1 MAGVIYL
8 MTNVAMPGMVKIGK
22 TENADTLIVRLRDLY
37 TTSVPLPFECY
48 FAAQVDDADALE
60 KKLHNLFGEHRVN
73 PKREFFR
80 ADPEKIVIAITIGP
94 YLEIEATGKP
104 GEAEDQ
110 KALETEKTRRSRI
123 DLASLGVMPGAML
136 TLSRDESVTAMVL
149 PGNKVEYQGEACS
162 LFGAAIKALAKLG
175 YQTKAASGSEY
186 WMFDGETLDE
196 RRRRLEEERFGG

>member
-8 MTNVAMPGMVKIGK
+8 MTNLAMPGIVKIGK
-22 TENADTLIVRLRDLY
+22 TENAETLIARLRDLY
-37 TTSVPLPFECY
+37 VTSVPLPFECY
-48 FAAQVDDADALE
+48 FAAQVDDADVLE

-80 ADPEKIVIAITIGP
+80 ADPEKIVIAITIGQ
-94 YLEIEATGKP
+94 YQEIGAVGQA

-123 DLASLGVMPGAML
+123 DLASLSVMPGTML
-136 TLSRDESVTAMVL
+136 TLSRDESVTAIVR
-149 PGNKVEYQGEACS
+149 PGNKVEYQGEICS
-162 LFGAAIKALAKLG
+162 LSGAALKALTKLD

-196 RRRRLEEERFGG
+196 RRRRLEEEQFGG